1 MSKISIIVPVYNV
14 EKYIDECVHS
24 LVNQT
29 YTNLEIILVDD
40 GSTDSSGIK
49 CDEWAKKDNRIT
61 VVHKQNGGLRDSWI
75 CGCNNSTGNYIFFLD
90 GDDYVKH
97 DAMEILI
104 AAIRKYDVDC
114 VQFDYAYI
122 QNGIEEH
129 FTNNKFELLDGDTL
143 REKALY
149 HWFETGENPTQWNRG
164 RTTKFYKAELVKKVI
179 PFIDGQISLCEDQE
193 MSLWTLLHC
202 KSYVSLEN
210 QFLYCWRFV
219 DTSMSKNI
227 TQTYIDKHFYFF
239 ELLEQFAV
247 TNNIP
252 HSGLD
257 FIVDEIWVQLL
268 AGTLAKKLPFDNKYK
283 FLKIIKASYRN
294 KTNILKIADRYAFI
308 TRNSLKYI
316 AQIGCFVP
324 CLLSQ
329 IYLTI
334 KK

>member
-40 GSTDSSGIK
+40 GSTDTSGKK
-49 CDEWAKKDNRIT
+49 CDQWATKDSRIT
-61 VVHKQNGGLRDSWI
+61 VVHKPNGGLRDAWI
-75 CGCNNSTGNYIFFLD
+75 CGCNTSSGDYIFFLD
-90 GDDYVKH
+90 GDDYVKP
-97 DAMEILI
+97 DAMKTLI
-104 AAIRKYDVDC
+104 DAMHKYDTDC

-129 FTNNKFELLDGDTL
+129 FTHNKFELLDGNTL
-143 REKALY
+143 RQKALY
-149 HWFETGENPTQWNRG
+149 QWFETGENPTQWNRG
-164 RTTKFYKAELVKKVI
+164 RTTKFYKSELVKRVI
-179 PFIDGQISLCEDQE
+179 PFIDREISLCEDQE
-193 MSLWTLLHC
+193 MSLWTLLYC
-202 KSYVSLEN
+202 NSYVSLEN

-227 TQTYIDKHFYFF
+227 TQPYIDKHLYFF
-239 ELLEQFAV
+239 DLIKKFA
-247 TNNIP
+247 TINNIP
-252 HSGLD
+252 HSALD

-268 AGTLAKKLPFDNKYK
+268 AGTLAKKISFANKYK
-283 FLKIIKASYRN
+283 FLKIIKSHCRN
-294 KTNILKIADRYAFI
+294 KADILKIADRYSFI

-316 AQIGCFVP
+316 ARIGCFMP

-329 IYLTI
+329 IYLAI